1 MGEFVSRQTGNQ
13 SFSSNC
19 AVRVVLSLDP
29 FGVDTCVRQVLQKGD
44 RVKSWKNGKAY
55 SQTLRQGEVAAA
67 GAPQGQSSG
76 AGAQPE
82 QPVCE

>member
-1 MGEFVSRQTGNQ
+1 M
-13 SFSSNC
+13 
-19 AVRVVLSLDP
+19 
-29 FGVDTCVRQVLQKGD
+29 RQVQQKGD
-44 RVKSWKNGKAY
+44 QGKGWKRGKAY

-76 AGAQPE
+76 AGAKPE